1 MRYLLKG
8 GDEVKTHSFRWLE
21 TRRVHVEEEDRMRIA
36 FVYDGAYPWIKGGVE
51 KRVYEIGR
59 RLAERGHDVHWYCVG
74 WWLSD
79 NGEST
84 IEMDGIKYHAV
95 CEPLEMYVNGRRSIK
110 AAIKFSISLIRP
122 LLREKFDIIDCQQF
136 PYFSCFSAKLA
147 SLVNKSSLIITVLEY
162 WGDYWY
168 EYLGKVGIFGK
179 IVERLTFNLTSD
191 YITIS
196 SHVKD
201 YLSFCKGSLYFIPCG
216 VSFNKIKNITPSS
229 ENADLIFVGR
239 LIKHKNVDVLLK
251 ALALLKDDGSKLT
264 CIIIGDGPEKE
275 NLMKITRDLDLEGQV
290 KFMGRVPS
298 DDDVYKYMK
307 SSNIFV
313 FPSSREGAGLVTLEA
328 NAAGLPVIT
337 ADHPLNASREF
348 INGKNGVLF
357 DLTPNDLKE
366 KILLMM
372 KEHED
377 LKDECIKFAET
388 YSWDNI
394 AHLTENLY
402 SKLFE
407 KRKE

>member
-1 MRYLLKG
+1 
-8 GDEVKTHSFRWLE
+8 
-21 TRRVHVEEEDRMRIA
+21 MRIA

-74 WWLSD
+74 WWLPD
-79 NGEST
+79 NGERT
-84 IEMDGIKYHAV
+84 IEIDGIKYHAV
-95 CEPLEMYVNGRRSIK
+95 CEPLEIYVNGRRSIK
-110 AAIKFSISLIRP
+110 AAIKFSISLTRP

-196 SHVKD
+196 SHVRN
-201 YLSFCKGSLYFIPCG
+201 YLSFCKDSIHIVPDG
-216 VSFNKIKNITPSS
+216 VPFNKIRKIKPSS
-229 ENADLIFVGR
+229 EKANLIFVGR

-251 ALALLKDDGSKLT
+251 ALHLLRDDGFKLT

-275 NLMKITRDLDLEGQV
+275 NLMKITRDLGLEAQV

-298 DDDVYKYMK
+298 DDEVYKYMK
-307 SSNIFV
+307 SCNIFV

-337 ADHPLNASREF
+337 TNHKLNASREL

-357 DLTPNDLKE
+357 NLDPHDLKE
-366 KILLMM
+366 KIILIMN
-372 KEHED
+372 EHEK
-377 LKDECIKFAET
+377 LRKDCIKFAES
-388 YSWDNI
+388 YSWDKI
-394 AHLTENLY
+394 ADLTENVYLEVL
-402 SKLFE
+402 K
-407 KRKE
+407 